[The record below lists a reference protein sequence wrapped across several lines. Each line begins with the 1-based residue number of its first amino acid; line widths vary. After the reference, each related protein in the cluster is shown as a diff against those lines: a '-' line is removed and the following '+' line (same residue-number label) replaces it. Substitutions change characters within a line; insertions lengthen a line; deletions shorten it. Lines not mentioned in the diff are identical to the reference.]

1 MKFDL
6 KAWSENLH
14 VALCGISN
22 KRTLDNF
29 SFLSDYAKKRPKPP
43 FLIASILLIPGY
55 IDEQEVSDI
64 AKFIASLNPNIPYAL
79 LAFHPDFLM
88 ADLLTTSLQ
97 HADQCLKAAK
107 ESGLRRVRL
116 GNIHLLRNERDDW
129 T

>member
-14 VALCGISN
+14 IALCGISN

-29 SFLSDYAKKRPKPP
+29 SFLADYAKKRPEPP
-43 FLIASILLIPGY
+43 FLIAGTLLIPGY

-64 AKFIASLNPNIPYAL
+64 AKFIASLDPNIPYAL
-79 LAFHPDFLM
+79 PTFHPDFLM
-88 ADLLTTSLQ
+88 ADLSTTSLQ
-97 HADQCLKAAK
+97 HAEQYLKAAK

-116 GNIHLLRNERDDW
+116 GNIHLLRNEAG
-129 T
+129 